1 MNANTKRILTW
12 GSFVVVI
19 VLLVWGLIAANQKA
33 AGIDDSST
41 APVTLNNPV
50 TSSDWTLGS
59 SSAPV
64 TLVEY
69 GDFQCP
75 SCGAFYPVVKQLL
88 AAEGP
93 QRVYFV
99 FRNFPLPQHANAM
112 IAAEAAGAAGLQGQF
127 WAMHDLL
134 YANQNDWVN
143 LPDPTSVFEGYAQ
156 QIGINTTQFLSDLK
170 SPTVYNRVISDLK
183 EAEQN
188 NLDYTPTFFVNGV
201 RITNPTSYAAF
212 KQIIDDAASSTASTT
227 NS

>member
-1 MNANTKRILTW
+1 MSPKLKKILTW
-12 GSFVVVI
+12 GGFVVI
-19 VLLVWGLIAANQKA
+19 IALLVWGLVAANQKA
-33 AGIDDSST
+33 AGLADSN

-93 QRVYFV
+93 SRVYFV
-99 FRNFPLPQHANAM
+99 FRNFPLPQHANAV

-143 LPDPTSVFEGYAQ
+143 LADPTSVFEGYAA
-156 QIGINTTQFLSDLK
+156 QIGINTAQFLSDLK
-170 SPTVYNRVISDLK
+170 SPTVYNRVMSDLK
-183 EAEQN
+183 QAQQN
-188 NLDYTPTFFVNGV
+188 GLDYTPTFFINWV
-201 RITNPTSYAAF
+201 RITNPDSYAAF
-212 KQIIDDAASSTASTT
+212 KQLIDDAASSTVTTT
-227 NS
+227 NQ